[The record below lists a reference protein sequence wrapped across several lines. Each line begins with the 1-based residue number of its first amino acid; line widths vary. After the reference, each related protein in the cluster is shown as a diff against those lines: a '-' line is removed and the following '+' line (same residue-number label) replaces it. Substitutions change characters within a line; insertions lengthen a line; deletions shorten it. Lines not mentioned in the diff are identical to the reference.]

1 MTMTR
6 KEVLEAYK
14 VVDGRIQSPGKFE
27 SEMLYVPAYWEA
39 GLEGLADEDDGNVYV
54 FELGPED
61 RKEFPEL
68 GKMKKLRLVE
78 SEQGFVSEV

>member
-1 MTMTR
+1 
-6 KEVLEAYK
+6 
-14 VVDGRIQSPGKFE
+14 VDGRIQSPGKFE